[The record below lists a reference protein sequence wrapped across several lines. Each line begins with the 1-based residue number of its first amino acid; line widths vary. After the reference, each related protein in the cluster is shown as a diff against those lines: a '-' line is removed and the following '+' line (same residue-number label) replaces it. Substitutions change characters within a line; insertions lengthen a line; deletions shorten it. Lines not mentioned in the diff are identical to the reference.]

1 MVPFSSL
8 TTSITS
14 MLTSIAPAIVA
25 ATIALPGGPPVAM
38 DYLAIDRVNDR
49 LWVPSGNT
57 GAINVIDLPAGKV
70 RTLTGLPTRPAS
82 HGGRPNRGMMG
93 PSSVAIGRDTVWV
106 GNRGDDALCAFD
118 ARTLARGA
126 CVKLA
131 SMPDGLA
138 FVAGTGE
145 LWATTPRDGTLTIV
159 GTRGGFA
166 APVTLRL
173 DGEPEGY
180 AVDEGRGRFYTNLED
195 KDRTVAVDVKTRK
208 VVASWPTGCGA
219 EGPRGL
225 VLDDKRQLLFSAC
238 TSGAV
243 AMDVAHGGAAVG
255 RIETGGGVD
264 NLDYDAA
271 RGLLFVASPRDG
283 TLTVAR
289 VGKTGTLTAV
299 AVVPTAKGARNPV
312 VDARGTA
319 YVADSPAGRIIVV
332 PLPAGAR

>member
-49 LWVPSGNT
+49 LWVPSG
-57 GAINVIDLPAGKV
+57 
-70 RTLTGLPTRPAS
+70 
-82 HGGRPNRGMMG
+82 
-93 PSSVAIGRDTVWV
+93 DTVWV
-106 GNRGDDALCAFD
+106 VNRGDDALCAFD

-145 LWATTPRDGTLTIV
+145 LWATTPRDGTLSIV

-208 VVASWPTGCGA
+208 GVASWPTGCGA

-299 AVVPTAKGARNPV
+299 AVVPTAKGARNP
-312 VDARGTA
+312 
-319 YVADSPAGRIIVV
+319 
-332 PLPAGAR
+332 